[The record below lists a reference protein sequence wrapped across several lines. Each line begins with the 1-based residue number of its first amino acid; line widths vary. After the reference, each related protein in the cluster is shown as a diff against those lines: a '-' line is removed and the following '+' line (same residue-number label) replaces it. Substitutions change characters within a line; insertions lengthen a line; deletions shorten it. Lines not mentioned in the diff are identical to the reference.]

1 MGVCVLPDTH
11 THPSPYPAPFSDS
24 MHVGVAGVA
33 GAAGDRIMLSMAAAL
48 QPEYAVFLTDVPGLL
63 TAPPDTP
70 GAQLIPRVWVQAGSG
85 EVRYELPCSSA
96 AGGGQQQQQQGVTTS
111 TAAHDTTGGIVAKVQ
126 AAADIVRAAAVPVII
141 AEAGTAS
148 GAAAVL
154 DGVGLSRAAS
164 PACTVIATSAGG

>member
-1 MGVCVLPDTH
+1 MGVCLEGVMPH
-11 THPSPYPAPFSDS
+11 SPTQH
-24 MHVGVAGVA
+24 MVVGVAGDAAV
-33 GAAGDRIMLSMAAAL
+33 AAGDRIMLSMAAAL

-70 GAQLIPRVWVQAGSG
+70 DAQLIPRVWVQAGSG
-85 EVRYELPCSSA
+85 AVRYELPRSA
-96 AGGGQQQQQQGVTTS
+96 AGSQQQQGVTTS
-111 TAAHDTTGGIVAKVQ
+111 TAAHDTTGGIAAKVQ

-164 PACTVIATSAGG
+164 PACTVIAIGG